1 MKAWVLSNTGLEY
14 WQGLDSLTAP
24 FIAITWN
31 CMNGEALAFALLQ
44 RMVRKFLSGMFLQKN
59 TSQLQTQ
66 LIVFN
71 QLLAFHDPKLF
82 LHLHKLQ
89 FLPELFA
96 IPWFLT
102 LFTHILP
109 IESTLRLWDF
119 LFLHDATMI
128 HFVSIAVMRQLRSRL
143 LAIDFNDMVLFFS
156 ELHSK
161 QGLDMTRVISEAVKV
176 SGVTPNSLATD
187 HFFGT
192 EKPSLEMLQEHH
204 SPKLFVAD
212 LVTLIKEKTVPIVVF
227 DTRPAEEFQKV
238 RLEGSINIPSPKVR
252 GWLCWGWE
260 G

>member
-1 MKAWVLSNTGLEY
+1 MLSNPGLEY

-24 FIAITWN
+24 FVAITWH
-31 CMNGEALAFALLQ
+31 CSNGEALAFALLQ

-82 LHLHKLQ
+82 LHLHNHQ

-109 IESTLRLWDF
+109 IDSTLRLWDF
-119 LFLHDATMI
+119 LFLHDSTMI
-128 HFVSIAVMRQLRSRL
+128 HFISIAVMRQLRSRL
-143 LAIDFNDMVLFFS
+143 LPIDFNDMVLFFS

-161 QGLDMTRVISEAVKV
+161 QGLDMTRVIAEAVKI
-176 SGVTPNSLATD
+176 SGLCSFGKGGGVFGLTKSKASPQTPWPRITFSAAKNHRWKLCRNTIP
-187 HFFGT
+187 
-192 EKPSLEMLQEHH
+192 PSCLWPIW
-204 SPKLFVAD
+204 SP
-212 LVTLIKEKTVPIVVF
+212 
-227 DTRPAEEFQKV
+227 
-238 RLEGSINIPSPKVR
+238 
-252 GWLCWGWE
+252 
-260 G
+260 

>member
-1 MKAWVLSNTGLEY
+1 MLSNPGLEY

-24 FIAITWN
+24 FVAITWH
-31 CMNGEALAFALLQ
+31 CSNGEALAFALLQ

-82 LHLHKLQ
+82 LHLHNHQ

-109 IESTLRLWDF
+109 IDSTLRLWDF
-119 LFLHDATMI
+119 LFLHDSTMI
-128 HFVSIAVMRQLRSRL
+128 HFISIAVMRQLRSRL
-143 LAIDFNDMVLFFS
+143 LPIDFNDMVLFFS

-161 QGLDMTRVISEAVKV
+161 QGLDMTRVIAEAVKISGLCSFGKGGGFSV
-176 SGVTPNSLATD
+176 SQSQRR
-187 HFFGT
+187 H
-192 EKPSLEMLQEHH
+192 
-204 SPKLFVAD
+204 PKLLGHGSLFRRR
-212 LVTLIKEKTVPIVVF
+212 KTIV
-227 DTRPAEEFQKV
+227 
-238 RLEGSINIPSPKVR
+238 GSFAGTPFPQAVCGRFGHLDQGKACSDCR
-252 GWLCWGWE
+252 F
-260 G
+260 